1 MIIYE
6 SCQKRFHHTPKV
18 GNIYPAKGGA
28 SYKRST
34 QKWIVISIVGD
45 AEKDLASAKAVMLGL
60 DEHDNIVSSQTHNCI
75 ALYDRKVLGWVN
87 VSELRISE

>member
-6 SCQKRFHHTPKV
+6 SCQKRFRHTPKV

-28 SYKRST
+28 SYRRST

-45 AEKDLASAKAVMLGL
+45 AEKDLLSAKAVMLGL
-60 DEHDNIVSSQTHNCI
+60 DDKDNIVSSQTYNCF
-75 ALYDRKVLGWVN
+75 ALHDRKVLGHIDIR
-87 VSELRISE
+87 ELRLEP